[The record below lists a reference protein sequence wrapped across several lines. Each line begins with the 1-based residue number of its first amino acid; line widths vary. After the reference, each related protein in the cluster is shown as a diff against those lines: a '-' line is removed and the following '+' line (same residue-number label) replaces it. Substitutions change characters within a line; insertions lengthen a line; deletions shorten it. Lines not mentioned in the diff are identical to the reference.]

1 MTAKISHKI
10 IILTLLFFAGSVS
23 LWATSTTLPQEQ
35 AKHFCQLMVCDNNNR
50 VIPLH
55 AYIRQQPLQQ
65 NDSLSIEQLFATYVF
80 DYDGWQILRIF
91 PHQKADGTVVWY
103 SATDALPQDMGIEH
117 QKYIHEVFPR
127 LLAEIQAG
135 NWQTAD
141 AYIERMVQYQCKF
154 GATSTTATPSYTLY
168 LMLLLFVSIILP
180 VLIYSVRRCFFHF
193 NLGILIV

>member
-1 MTAKISHKI
+1 MTTKVSHKI

-35 AKHFCQLMVCDNNNR
+35 AKHFCQLLVCDNNNR
-50 VIPLH
+50 VTPLN

-80 DYDGWQILRIF
+80 DYDGWQTLRIF

-103 SATDALPQDMGIEH
+103 SATDALPQDMSAEH

-127 LLAEIQAG
+127 LLAEIQVG
-135 NWQTAD
+135 NWKTAD
-141 AYIERMVQYQCKF
+141 AYLERMVQYQSKL
-154 GATSTTATPSYTLY
+154 AAPHTPSTPSFHVY
-168 LMLLLFVSIILP
+168 LLVLLLFLSILVIIMVS
-180 VLIYSVRRCFFHF
+180 YRRHH
-193 NLGILIV
+193 